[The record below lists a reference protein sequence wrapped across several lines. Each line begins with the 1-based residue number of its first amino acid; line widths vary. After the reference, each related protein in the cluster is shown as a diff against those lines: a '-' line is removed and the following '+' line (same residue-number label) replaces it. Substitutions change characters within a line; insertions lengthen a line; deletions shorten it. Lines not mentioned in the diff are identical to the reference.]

1 MDFKVFLSSFL
12 FKQSGIYENLMQVED
27 SVKMAYKKHCQ
38 LICFPECALTG
49 LPTEDYKKDIS
60 LAVKIPGKLTGRI
73 GAIAKRYH
81 IYIAIGIL
89 EKRKEKIFDS
99 AVLFSNR
106 GEIILKYR
114 RINPQWHSR
123 RVPKDLYA
131 EGKDLPS
138 CLTPFGKL
146 AFAICGDIF
155 DKSVLKM
162 LKKEKPDYLLVPMS
176 RSFGGGCFNKKDWER
191 KEKFVYARQIAWI
204 GVATFLVNAFE
215 PGPDGSFGGA
225 LIIAKD
231 GKIIAETEIG
241 RATHLYKF
249 IHSYLYN
256 A

>member
-1 MDFKVFLSSFL
+1 MNFKVFLSSFL
-12 FKQSGIYENLMQVED
+12 FKQSGIEENIMQVED

-49 LPTEDYKKDIS
+49 LPTEDYKKNIS
-60 LAVKIPGKLTGRI
+60 LAIKIPGKLTGRI
-73 GAIAKRYH
+73 GAIAKRYR

-89 EKRKEKIFDS
+89 EKEKEKIYDS
-99 AVLFSNR
+99 ALLFSDM

-123 RVPKDLYA
+123 RVPKDLYV

-155 DKSVLKM
+155 DNSVVKI
-162 LKKEKPDYLLVPMS
+162 LKKEKFDYLIVPMS
-176 RSFGGGCFNKKDWER
+176 RSFGGSCNNKKDWER
-191 KEKFVYARQIAWI
+191 KEKFVYARQIAKT
-204 GVATFLVNAFE
+204 GVTTFLVNAFE
-215 PGPDGSFGGA
+215 PIPGGSFGGT

-249 IHSYLYN
+249 IHSYLRK